1 MACAAALAVLEAI
14 EKDGLLEKGIK
25 IGAMIDKRLREMS
38 FKNSLQNIGDVRGL
52 GCMNAVEL
60 VKDRDNLEPD
70 GDMAAKVAQIA
81 LQKGLILVTAGP
93 ARNVIRILVP
103 LSADL
108 KIIEEGLDILE
119 ASLEEAAA

>member
-1 MACAAALAVLEAI
+1 
-14 EKDGLLEKGIK
+14 
-25 IGAMIDKRLREMS
+25 
-38 FKNSLQNIGDVRGL
+38 
-52 GCMNAVEL
+52 MNAVEL

-103 LSADL
+103 
-108 KIIEEGLDILE
+108 
-119 ASLEEAAA
+119 